1 MNIKFTPEL
10 FDLKRQAEDH
20 FEKTKYVNVAYMDAS
35 ELAVQTYNDGV
46 ANGVLAVFERLEFE

>member
-20 FEKTKYVNVAYMDAS
+20 LEKNKYVNVAYMDDWEWAT
-35 ELAVQTYNDGV
+35 QMYNDGV
-46 ANGVLAVFERLEFE
+46 ANGVLAVFERLEYE

>member
-10 FDLKRQAEDH
+10 FDLKHKAEGRL
-20 FEKTKYVNVAYMDAS
+20 EKNKYVNVAAMDDWEWATYM
-35 ELAVQTYNDGV
+35 YNDGF